1 MTRSQRLRSLTLG
14 GLGGHAAVDPRC
26 HLVIAGIVAVIRGQ
40 LVLGIVAHHRRA
52 LRRSRRSQLSHDPP
66 HVVSATGGRHRS
78 SCLRVSEVLAVIGEL
93 DVVTT
98 SRLMERLASTPTI
111 RILDLSGVRF
121 IDPSGLRILLDIVRT
136 DPQLVI
142 RAPSACVRR
151 LCSLA
156 GLDHIATASCSGPWS
171 AAGSGINVTGSR
183 SMRQSA
189 ALERVVLDERARL
202 RSHLEHVAIDDP
214 GRAGDVASVDR

>member
-1 MTRSQRLRSLTLG
+1 MATLFRI
-14 GLGGHAAVDPRC
+14 LAVI
-26 HLVIAGIVAVIRGQ
+26 LVIIRGK
-40 LVLGIVAHHRRA
+40 LVLGIVARDHQA
-52 LRRSRRSQLSHDPP
+52 LRRSRRSQHHMTRRTRSPRR
-66 HVVSATGGRHRS
+66 SRHRS

-121 IDPSGLRILLDIVRT
+121 IDPAGLRILLDIVRT

-171 AAGSGINVTGSR
+171 AA
-183 SMRQSA
+183 
-189 ALERVVLDERARL
+189 RVGHQRHRL
-202 RSHLEHVAIDDP
+202 AIDAAVSRPGTRRP
-214 GRAGDVASVDR
+214 GRASPPAIPSGACRHRRPRTAPVT